1 MGNLKGRLRKPARH
15 QNLDE
20 IREKNKI
27 RMREIRAKLR
37 EERNA
42 NLVQDTVME
51 ENYGKKFIICIFNF
65 YKLPI
70 FSTFLNVARQVQY
83 LFLILKVG
91 SSCEF

>member
-1 MGNLKGRLRKPARH
+1 MGNLKGRLWKPARH

-51 ENYGKKFIICIFNF
+51 ENCGKFFIICIC
-65 YKLPI
+65 I
-70 FSTFLNVARQVQY
+70 ICI
-83 LFLILKVG
+83 LILKVG

>member
-20 IREKNKI
+20 IQEKNKI
-27 RMREIRAKLR
+27 QMREIRAKLR
-37 EERNA
+37 KERNA

-51 ENYGKKFIICIFNF
+51 ENYGKKIIICIFIF

-70 FSTFLNVARQVQY
+70 FSTFLNVA
-83 LFLILKVG
+83 
-91 SSCEF
+91 